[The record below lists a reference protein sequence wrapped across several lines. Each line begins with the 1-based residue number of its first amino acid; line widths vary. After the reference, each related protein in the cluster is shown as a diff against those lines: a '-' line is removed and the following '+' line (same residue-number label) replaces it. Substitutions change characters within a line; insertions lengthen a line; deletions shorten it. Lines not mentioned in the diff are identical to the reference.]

1 MSAPVNT
8 HSVALAEIRLKG
20 IAVSPGIVRGRVS
33 VVEGGALTSPA
44 RRRIPAETID
54 AEIQRFHAAIETTR
68 SEIQK
73 LHEQMSEEIGQE
85 AAIFEVHLLMVNDQ
99 MVLDEV
105 EKRIRETKTC
115 AEATYYQVIRGYI
128 ESLEKLNDKYFR
140 DRSSDMYD
148 ISRRVVRHLVGDAFP
163 GKLDDVTGEH
173 IVIAHDLTPS
183 DTAGMDRSKVLG
195 FATESGS
202 TTSHTAILAR
212 ALGIPAVV
220 SLPGIRD
227 TIGSGED
234 IILDGYSGQ
243 LILCPTAE
251 TAAEYAA
258 LKTEKDALTK
268 SLVSIRDTP
277 CRTRDGKDIV
287 LSANIGFTEDLP
299 LIESSGAEGVGLYRT
314 EFLFL
319 NRTDL
324 PSEDEQAKVYIAAA
338 EAAGR
343 HGVIFRTFDLGG
355 DKLLG
360 GSAGTIPSEP
370 NPFLGWRG
378 IRVSLSEEAIFKTQI
393 RAILRASAHGRVGMM
408 FPMISGVGEVHR
420 ANTIVATCMKEL
432 VQEKIEFRA
441 DIKIGVMIEV
451 PSAAFTADLI
461 APHVDFFSVGTNDL
475 IQYTM
480 AVDRLN
486 ESVADLYEPTHP
498 SIVRLFKHVIS
509 AAKANNIWAGICGE
523 MAGDVLYIPLLIG
536 LGIDELSVGAASLPR
551 VKYAVQQLVT
561 TECAAIVAA
570 IESEPDPKKIAA
582 TLREMGEKLYPEL
595 LS

>member
-1 MSAPVNT
+1 MSAPVQT
-8 HSVALAEIRLKG
+8 QPVALAEIRLKG

-33 VVEGGALTSPA
+33 VVQGGALKSPA
-44 RRRIPAETID
+44 RRKIPTEAID
-54 AEIQRFHAAIETTR
+54 DEIARFHAAIETTHG
-68 SEIQK
+68 EIQS
-73 LHEQMSEEIGQE
+73 LHEQMSEEIGTE
-85 AAIFEVHLLMVNDQ
+85 AAIFEVHLLMVSDQ

-105 EKRIRETKTC
+105 DRRIRETKIC
-115 AEATYYQVIRGYI
+115 AEATYYQVVRGYI
-128 ESLEKLNDKYFR
+128 ESLEKLNDTYFR

-163 GKLDDVTGEH
+163 GKSAVIASEH
-173 IVIAHDLTPS
+173 IVIANDLTPS

-202 TTSHTAILAR
+202 STSHTAILAR

-220 SLPGIRD
+220 GLPGIRD
-227 TIGSGED
+227 SIGSGED
-234 IILDGYSGQ
+234 IILDGYTGQ

-251 TAAEYAA
+251 TAAEYDA
-258 LKTEKDALTK
+258 LKIEKDALTK
-268 SLVSIRDTP
+268 SLVSLRETP

-324 PSEDEQAKVYIAAA
+324 PSEDQQTAVYTQAAK
-338 EAAGR
+338 AAGPQ
-343 HGVIFRTFDLGG
+343 GVLFRTFDLGG
-355 DKLLG
+355 DKLFG
-360 GSAGTIPSEP
+360 GSVGTVATEP

-378 IRVSLSEEAIFKTQI
+378 IRVSLSEEEIFKTQI
-393 RAILRASAHGRVGMM
+393 RAILRASVHGRVGLMY
-408 FPMISGVGEVHR
+408 PMISGVREVHR
-420 ANTIVATCMKEL
+420 ANSIVADCMKEL
-432 VQEKIEFRA
+432 VDEKIEFRA
-441 DIKIGVMIEV
+441 DISIGVMIEV

-486 ESVADLYEPTHP
+486 ERVADLYEPTHP
-498 SIVRLFKHVIS
+498 AIVRLLKHIIS
-509 AAKANNIWAGICGE
+509 AAKANKIWAGVCGE
-523 MAGDVLYIPLLIG
+523 MAGDVLYLPLLVG

-561 TECAAIVAA
+561 SECADLVAFV
-570 IESEPDPKKIAA
+570 ESEPDPAKIAA

-595 LS
+595 LY